1 VKKIIFA
8 LISAA
13 AMASIPLNVNAA
25 NACEINIASGEE
37 MTINYD
43 LNAAYNTNNC
53 HVVNNGTLYIKSGA
67 NIEAYDGY
75 AVRNYGNTIM
85 TGGNV
90 KSDIH
95 QAIWVTSGSLTVSG
109 GTLSSAG
116 GYEENIYSTANGKID
131 VCGNYSYVGQ
141 GTVLKCGIAPAPTQ
155 PQTPATPA
163 PASEIITIT
172 ITSSEKK
179 TENTSTTS
187 APVVKTP
194 APSPRTIASAPV
206 ATAQTTT
213 PATPVVEGP
222 KKEAPVVKKKTE
234 KKAPAIKEEAESL
247 PTAGVTLTND
257 ENSVFI
263 IALTASLILLGT
275 ASVAIATSRIR
286 A

>member
-1 VKKIIFA
+1 MKKIIFA
-8 LISAA
+8 LLSAA
-13 AMASIPLNVNAA
+13 AMASIPMNVNAT

-116 GYEENIYSTANGKID
+116 GYEENIYSTSNGKLDI
-131 VCGNYSYVGQ
+131 CGNYSYAGQ
-141 GTVLKCGIAPAPTQ
+141 
-155 PQTPATPA
+155 
-163 PASEIITIT
+163 ASEIKKCGASTTSSAPTVTKASETITIT
-172 ITSSEKK
+172 ITTSEKK
-179 TENTSTTS
+179 PETTT
-187 APVVKTP
+187 PVVSTP
-194 APSPRTIASAPV
+194 APARVATPAPV
-206 ATAQTTT
+206 T
-213 PATPVVEGP
+213 TPVVA
-222 KKEAPVVKKKTE
+222 APTPVEEKVAEPEVKVETKTE
-234 KKAPAIKEEAESL
+234 ETANEDESL
-247 PTAGVTLTND
+247 PTAGVILTE
-257 ENSVFI
+257 ENNAFQ
-263 IALTASLILLGT
+263 IALAASLILLGT
-275 ASVAIATSRIR
+275 ASVAIVAGRLR